1 MRPPPHAES
10 DLLQSAPGL
19 FIEQSSSHIGL
30 DHPAKLAFVLGQNSR
45 CRPRCRSANIES
57 GATTRGR
64 TQHFLYHLVS
74 GITGFVLANG
84 VMSSKQS
91 TEEEIKKNTIEANL
105 GGCINALAG
114 QLFRST
120 PMSVCLWFLRKGR
133 GDRELIGETLF
144 IDAR

>member
-1 MRPPPHAES
+1 
-10 DLLQSAPGL
+10 
-19 FIEQSSSHIGL
+19 
-30 DHPAKLAFVLGQNSR
+30 
-45 CRPRCRSANIES
+45 
-57 GATTRGR
+57 
-64 TQHFLYHLVS
+64 
-74 GITGFVLANG
+74 
-84 VMSSKQS
+84 MSSNQS

>member
-1 MRPPPHAES
+1 MRPPPHDES
-10 DLLQSAPGL
+10 DLLQSVPGL
-19 FIEQSSSHIGL
+19 FIEQSSSLIGL

-57 GATTRGR
+57 GTTTRGR

-74 GITGFVLANG
+74 GIAGFVLANG
-84 VMSSKQS
+84 VMSSNQS

-105 GGCINALAG
+105 GGCINALPG